1 MQFSILKR
9 DSSHA
14 YLLTFLLSYLGMCRR
29 TGLQLPKLFQ
39 EQLIWEPKGEEL
51 RRVRAMF
58 GKHHSIGADSG
69 VVVLPQPVEHVE
81 SWDTRTLT
89 TTTEG
94 S

>member
-1 MQFSILKR
+1 
-9 DSSHA
+9 
-14 YLLTFLLSYLGMCRR
+14 
-29 TGLQLPKLFQ
+29 
-39 EQLIWEPKGEEL
+39 
-51 RRVRAMF
+51 MF

-89 TTTEG
+89 TTTTEG

>member
-1 MQFSILKR
+1 MHTYSP
-9 DSSHA
+9 
-14 YLLTFLLSYLGMCRR
+14 FLLSYLGMCRR

-89 TTTEG
+89 TTGTEG
-94 S
+94 C